1 MRVNEGDR
9 VRVTG
14 IMPSDPDP
22 MEVGA
27 EGTVTYVSEQFGQYG
42 VAWDNGRSLML
53 LQGDPFTVI
62 GHRSDQPAVEWLVV
76 HDPTNNTKGE
86 RR

>member
-1 MRVNEGDR
+1 MVSKGDR

-14 IMPSDPDP
+14 TMSNDPAP

-42 VAWDNGRSLML
+42 VDWDNGRSLML
-53 LQGDPFTVI
+53 LQGDPFVVI
-62 GHRSDQPAVEWLVV
+62 QRAPATPVEWLVV
-76 HDPTNNTKGE
+76 HDPEEK
-86 RR
+86 R